1 MRRMIH
7 PLVLVLGCAAAAAAF
22 AQPAAA
28 PTSLPTEKVI
38 VTAPKAVPEEVIKGF
53 VKSYAAP
60 APALGRMAKWVRGIC
75 PVTIGLPP
83 SFNALV
89 TGRVKEIAALVGAPV
104 EAKAPCQTNIDIVF
118 TRQPQV
124 LLDGI
129 REKHPVYLGYYN
141 RSQLAGVAT
150 VRYPVQAWYT
160 TETEDLHGLRQVDN
174 AQDANHGADIVIPPN
189 TNPACPSGC
198 TWHLPYARQFNVDSG
213 HLSDGLRS
221 EFFHIVIVADLARV
235 NGQEIGAVAD
245 YIATLALS
253 QTGSFDAC
261 LTPPSIT
268 NLMSPGCDT
277 SLKTT
282 TITQMDTAYLRGL
295 YKANFGSINFSQQR
309 GDVVFQMKKELA
321 GR

>member
-1 MRRMIH
+1 MRRSIH
-7 PLVLVLGCAAAAAAF
+7 PLIVALGWMLAPAAF

-28 PTSLPTEKVI
+28 PSSLPTEKVI
-38 VTAPKAVPEEVIKGF
+38 VTAPKEVPEEVIKGF

-75 PVTIGLPP
+75 PATTGLPP

-104 EAKAPCQTNIDIVF
+104 EAKASCQTNIDIVF

-129 REKHPVYLGYYN
+129 REKHPVFLGYYN
-141 RSQLAGVAT
+141 SSQLARVAT
-150 VRYPVQAWYT
+150 ARYPVQAWYT
-160 TETEDLHGLRQVDN
+160 TETEDLRGLRQVDN
-174 AQDANHGADIVIPPN
+174 AQDTHGTDIVIPPN

-221 EFFHIVIVADLARV
+221 EFFHIVIVADLAKV

-245 YIATLALS
+245 YIGVLALS

-268 NLMSPGCDT
+268 NLMSPACEA

-282 TITQMDTAYLRGL
+282 AITEMDTAYLRGL
-295 YKANFGSINFSQQR
+295 YKANFGSINFSQQK
-309 GDVVFQMKKELA
+309 GDVAFQMKKELA